1 MEELNV
7 WASSQQKFFRRSKT
21 ETGEGGC
28 TICLQNKNILCNV
41 HMKYAKK
48 EGADLVPIFCLFI
61 YPSLRT
67 GLLDLIHLFCMH
79 KNRFSRDGMTLPRF
93 TCIKC

>member
-1 MEELNV
+1 MEERERVTRASILSTAIKMDENRKKALLQEERKMEELNV

-41 HMKYAKK
+41 HMKYAKRRR
-48 EGADLVPIFCLFI
+48 G
-61 YPSLRT
+61 
-67 GLLDLIHLFCMH
+67 
-79 KNRFSRDGMTLPRF
+79 
-93 TCIKC
+93 

>member
-1 MEELNV
+1 MEERERVTRASIPSTAIKMDENRKKALLQEERKMEELNV

-41 HMKYAKK
+41 HMKYAKRRR
-48 EGADLVPIFCLFI
+48 G
-61 YPSLRT
+61 
-67 GLLDLIHLFCMH
+67 
-79 KNRFSRDGMTLPRF
+79 
-93 TCIKC
+93 